1 VTQVLTTTMPPRQT
15 PERNDARP
23 TSGGRLA
30 ALGRH
35 LGPRLGLLVFLA
47 ALVYVVLLPL
57 ARLQILA
64 FENGA
69 EGYRTV
75 YTGNQVWQT
84 VTTTVL
90 LAAGSLAIAMV
101 CGVALAWAATRLPGR
116 LRFLRVLP
124 IVPIVVPAVASV
136 TGWAFMLSPRPGYLN
151 VLLRQLPWWSHLD
164 EGPIN
169 VYTLPWIIIVTG
181 IALTSFVY
189 LFVSTGLENINAE
202 LLDAASTCGS
212 GQLGTFFRVILPI
225 LRPVLTY
232 GAGVALL
239 LGLGQFT
246 GPLLLGTSTG
256 VRVLTTD
263 MYVAVSQT
271 PSDYGAAAAIGS
283 PLLLFG
289 IAVVVVQKLVLG
301 DQSRFVTHGEKG
313 YRAPATSSVPAA
325 VAIVLFCVLAVVLPV
340 VGLLVVS
347 LSPFWTSRFR
357 LDLVSLGNYRE
368 LFHTPAVTDAIQ
380 NSVVISLIAVA
391 LTLPAGYACARILL
405 VRSGN
410 RLVRTVVDFVVALPL
425 GVPAV
430 IFGVGFLLAYS
441 RGPVVLYGSR
451 WVVILV
457 YVTLM
462 LPFATRM
469 LLSGMVALGERY
481 IEAARVS
488 GASAG
493 YTLVRVWLPMLR
505 PAFGGAAALIF
516 VMLANE
522 FAASLLVR
530 TPTTQV
536 MGTVLFD
543 KYANGTFPL
552 VAALALVMT
561 LITAAGM
568 AIAVLVGGGNA
579 FRKL

>member
-1 VTQVLTTTMPPRQT
+1 
-15 PERNDARP
+15 
-23 TSGGRLA
+23 
-30 ALGRH
+30 
-35 LGPRLGLLVFLA
+35 
-47 ALVYVVLLPL
+47 
-57 ARLQILA
+57 LQILA